1 MRAQAG
7 VVEGNELSDDQSG
20 SSEKRASSRLTFWGL
35 WGTAIYIAILI
46 AGIWLGTAKGWIT
59 WGVVK
64 PNEIGD
70 FFAGILGP
78 LAIIW
83 VVLGFL
89 QQGSELRLQ
98 VAEMANSVAQQREM
112 VGVTRESLEHA
123 RQTVLAEQE
132 AERQKYKPNLRI
144 KVMRS
149 TVSGVIDATTG
160 KPKKLQTR
168 CRLLILNAGEKLS
181 DLDISLQPEPHKF
194 ANTHAALLD
203 ASGEIDRYF
212 VFTEYGEAIPDTLE
226 IQCTSADGTRYR
238 MVYAVRLDEYLNVI
252 EEAILL

>member
-1 MRAQAG
+1 M
-7 VVEGNELSDDQSG
+7 SDDQSG

-98 VAEMANSVAQQREM
+98 VAEMANSVVQQKEM

-132 AERQKYKPNLRI
+132 AIRKKYKPNLR
-144 KVMRS
+144 V
-149 TVSGVIDATTG
+149 
-160 KPKKLQTR
+160 
-168 CRLLILNAGEKLS
+168 RLLELGKSGPVRYHSDGTSNWRLRFQVHILNAGEKLS
-181 DLDISLQPEPHKF
+181 DLEVLVQPEPYKF
-194 ANTHAALLD
+194 IRSKVTLLD
-203 ASGEIDRYF
+203 ASRDEGLDLF
-212 VFTEYGEAIPDTLE
+212 FKEYGDEMPDRIE
-226 IQCTSADGTRYR
+226 IRCTSADMTRYKL
-238 MVYAVRLDEYLNVI
+238 VYRVRLEEYLEAS
-252 EEAILL
+252 EEAILI